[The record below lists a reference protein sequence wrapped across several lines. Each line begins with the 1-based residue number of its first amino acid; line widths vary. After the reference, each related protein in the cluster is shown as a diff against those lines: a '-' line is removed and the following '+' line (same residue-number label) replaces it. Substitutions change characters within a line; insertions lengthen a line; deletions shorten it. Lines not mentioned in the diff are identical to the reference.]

1 MRKLN
6 EIGDTIVEVM
16 LAIAVVSAVLGGAFV
31 SSNKSLQGAR
41 QSQERGEAMKLLEGQ
56 LERMKQ
62 LSGSTGSNLFTQ
74 SAPFCVN
81 DTPAIRLASDAAC
94 RQGTD
99 GRYALSITR
108 NANTFTALA
117 TWDRI
122 GGGGQD
128 RVQLIYRIYQN

>member
-1 MRKLN
+1 MIKLGSK
-6 EIGDTIVEVM
+6 GDTIVEVM
-16 LAIAVVSAVLGGAFV
+16 LAIAIVSAVLGGAFV

-41 QSQERGEAMKLLEGQ
+41 QSQERSEAMKLLEGQ

-62 LSGSTGSNLFTQ
+62 LSSTPGNNLFTQ
-74 SAPFCVN
+74 SAQFCVN
-81 DTPAIRLASDAAC
+81 DTPAVRPISDTVAC

-99 GRYALSITR
+99 GRYAMSITR

-122 GGGGQD
+122 GGGQD
-128 RVQLIYRIYQN
+128 RVQLIYRIYP